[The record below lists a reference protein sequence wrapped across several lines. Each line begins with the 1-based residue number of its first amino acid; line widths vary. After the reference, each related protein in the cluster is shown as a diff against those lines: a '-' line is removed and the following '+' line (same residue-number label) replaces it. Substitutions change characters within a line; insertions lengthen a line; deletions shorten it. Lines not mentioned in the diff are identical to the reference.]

1 MTPTLINPTL
11 ISYHTPRDRA
21 RARLKRRASALV
33 TPFFFGAWTVIS
45 ALCTVHF
52 FTWLEIVR

>member
-1 MTPTLINPTL
+1 VTPTLINPTL

-33 TPFFFGAWTVIS
+33 TPFFAVSWFLIGGLASLHFCSWV
-45 ALCTVHF
+45 AL
-52 FTWLEIVR
+52 

>member
-1 MTPTLINPTL
+1 MRPTLINPTL
-11 ISYHTPRDRA
+11 VCYHTPRDRA

-33 TPFFFGAWTVIS
+33 TPFFAVSWTLIS
-45 ALCTVHF
+45 ALCTLHF